1 MFDKLFDKKS
11 GSEARASNKLDVNAN
26 EVLAQELYKRK
37 VHGRLKFKNNI
48 WATDL
53 AKMGYLCSKNWC
65 DRLLS
70 YVVDVFTKDAWG
82 NPLTDKKSKAVFDG
96 FIGIVNESKHKPS
109 KLWVDQEREL
119 YKSLMQKWLD
129 NNHVLM

>member
-1 MFDKLFDKKS
+1 M
-11 GSEARASNKLDVNAN
+11 
-26 EVLAQELYKRK
+26 
-37 VHGRLKFKNNI
+37 
-48 WATDL
+48 
-53 AKMGYLCSKNWC
+53 
-65 DRLLS
+65 
-70 YVVDVFTKDAWG
+70 VDVFTKDAWG